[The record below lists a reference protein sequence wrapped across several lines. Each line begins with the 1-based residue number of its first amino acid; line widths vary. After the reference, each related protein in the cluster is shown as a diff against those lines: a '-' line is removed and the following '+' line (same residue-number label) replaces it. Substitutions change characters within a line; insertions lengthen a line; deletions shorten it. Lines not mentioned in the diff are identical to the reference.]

1 VHESPLEAFNRL
13 KGDIV
18 HVHFKDFREKEDHES
33 LRGFRSTEGKELI
46 GTVPGDGLVN
56 LDIIIQGLK
65 ELDYDG
71 WLSIEYEGHDD
82 AKLAN
87 EEAVNRLRNR
97 LG

>member
-1 VHESPLEAFNRL
+1 M
-13 KGDIV
+13 
-18 HVHFKDFREKEDHES
+18 
-33 LRGFRSTEGKELI
+33 
-46 GTVPGDGLVN
+46 VN
-56 LDIIIQGLK
+56 LDLIIQGLK